1 MTFKEQNSSSVAS
14 WYCGPVAHLCCRRLD
29 PLLCR
34 EMLQGHVEWVC
45 PQVCVP
51 GGPVHSGGL
60 PGLPPVTQGLWGNCQ
75 LAHVT
80 YVSLFILGE

>member
-1 MTFKEQNSSSVAS
+1 M
-14 WYCGPVAHLCCRRLD
+14 
-29 PLLCR
+29 LCR
-34 EMLQGHVEWVC
+34 EMLQGHMKWMC

-51 GGPVHSGGL
+51 GGPVHREGFLGCPLS
-60 PGLPPVTQGLWGNCQ
+60 PQGLWGNCQ